1 MKAFV
6 ITLAGN
12 EYSEGVAARCIR
24 TAAEVGAIDVATFHG
39 VPKESAKETM
49 RRHGL
54 FWKWTTEEIR
64 YCPISGLRQHSYGGD
79 LEALIGCTMSHYL
92 LWKRCMEDDEPYL
105 ILEHDAVFIREFPRV
120 VSKVDRLDFH
130 GICQINDPAGAT
142 RRGQFWH
149 DAMVERGGGGVYPKT
164 RVTTPRERIPDGL
177 AGNSAYLIR
186 PWAAQELT
194 DKCHEIG
201 LWPNDA
207 IMCLQFFPYLEEY
220 YPFIT
225 RVEQTVST
233 SK

>member
-6 ITLAGN
+6 IVLPGN

-24 TAAEVGAIDVATFHG
+24 TADEIGAIDVRRFHG
-39 VPKESAKETM
+39 VAKQDSEETM
-49 RRHGL
+49 RRHSL
-54 FWKWTTEEIR
+54 KWAWTTDEIR

-79 LEALIGCTMSHYL
+79 LRALIGCTMSHYL
-92 LWKRCMEDDEPYL
+92 LWLRCVELDEPIL
-105 ILEHDAVFIREFPRV
+105 ILEHDAVFIREF
-120 VSKVDRLDFH
+120 SKFDFR

-149 DAMVERGGGGVYPKT
+149 DAMVERGTAGVHAKT
-164 RVTTPRERIPDGL
+164 CITTPEERIPDGL
-177 AGNSAYLIR
+177 AGNSAYVIKPYAAWDLIG
-186 PWAAQELT
+186 
-194 DKCHEIG
+194 KCDEVG

-207 IMCLQFFPYLEEY
+207 IMCRQFCHYLEEY

-225 RVEQTVST
+225 RVEQAVST